1 MSDIE
6 QKKARLKAAKEQ
18 MQLALAELD
27 RALNDLGEGGWQL
40 SVDVERSVITHLG
53 GKGPIF
59 AYRARCIATRTE
71 EI

>member
-18 MQLALAELD
+18 MRLALVEMD
-27 RALNDLGEGGWQL
+27 RAMNDLGSEGWEL
-40 SVDVERSVITHLG
+40 DVSVERLIITQLVSKKPRFGYSVSVT
-53 GKGPIF
+53 
-59 AYRARCIATRTE
+59 ATRTE

>member
-18 MQLALAELD
+18 MRLALVEMD
-27 RALNDLGEGGWQL
+27 RAMNDLGREGWEL
-40 SVDVERSVITHLG
+40 DVSVERRTITHLVSRE
-53 GKGPIF
+53 PHLD
-59 AYRARCIATRTE
+59 YRVSVTATRTE